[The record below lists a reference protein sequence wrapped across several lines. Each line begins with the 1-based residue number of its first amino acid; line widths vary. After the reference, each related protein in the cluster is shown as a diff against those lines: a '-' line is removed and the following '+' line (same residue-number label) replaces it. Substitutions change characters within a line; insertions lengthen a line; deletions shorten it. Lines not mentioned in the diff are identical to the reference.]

1 MELWKAGAIFLP
13 FLPAIQNHGA
23 NMLLSRT
30 QVLDNFSLHT
40 WLNTHGSTHMV
51 ENFHLHSS
59 GTAQS
64 YVQFPGAG

>member
-23 NMLLSRT
+23 NMLLFRT
-30 QVLDNFSLHT
+30 QVLDNFSF
-40 WLNTHGSTHMV
+40 SSETHMV